1 MKFPTRHL
9 VCVVSLIAVN
19 AWAWSNHTVVTYRAL
34 EAMPEVINAAPVTV
48 EALETFLK
56 GEEKA
61 IASLLIQQET
71 WARANISS
79 YAARPDKL
87 TFRPNPARSD
97 TQRRLDFL
105 TALRV
110 APDSRFALFVQP
122 DPRGPQ
128 GAETILRESAVSTLP
143 ENANASPKFVGINIG
158 DHVPALAVV
167 ASASDEPDYGLDINL
182 WEDSPSEWG
191 KVYGL
196 GKLPFG
202 NPALSYSTQ
211 APLHMGFYHQDWLIF
226 KAAPFVKRTLPM
238 LRVYQYST
246 LASLA
251 FQTGHP
257 YWGWRFAGLAL
268 HYVQDLTQ
276 PYHAS
281 LAPGNSSFQLIS
293 ANTLAMAGWP
303 RRRDDLV
310 VLLSNR
316 HLALE
321 KYQRDMMLKAA
332 NAREDTAM
340 ERALRNTQLD
350 RNYGAWSDLY
360 LRDVVAREAYA
371 QGEKT
376 AEVII
381 AAMPRAYISDPT
393 FDFGVKEDSIAL
405 LAAMDKQDSGRRA
418 ALDAQLT
425 LLLSHFGAHSRNAL
439 RGILKNSA
447 KP

>member
-1 MKFPTRHL
+1 M
-9 VCVVSLIAVN
+9 
-19 AWAWSNHTVVTYRAL
+19 
-34 EAMPEVINAAPVTV
+34 
-48 EALETFLK
+48 
-56 GEEKA
+56 
-61 IASLLIQQET
+61 
-71 WARANISS
+71 
-79 YAARPDKL
+79 
-87 TFRPNPARSD
+87 
-97 TQRRLDFL
+97 
-105 TALRV
+105 
-110 APDSRFALFVQP
+110 
-122 DPRGPQ
+122 
-128 GAETILRESAVSTLP
+128 RESAVSTLP
-143 ENANASPKFVGINIG
+143 ENANAAPTFIGINVG
-158 DHVPALAVV
+158 DRVPALAVV

-226 KAAPFVKRTLPM
+226 KAAPFIKRTLPM

-246 LASLA
+246 LSSLA
-251 FQTGHP
+251 FQTGHA

-281 LAPGNSSFQLIS
+281 LAPGDSSLRLIS
-293 ANTLAMAGWP
+293 ANTLAMVGWP
-303 RRRDDLV
+303 RQRDDLV

-321 KYQRDMMLKAA
+321 KYQHDMMLRAAKA
-332 NAREDTAM
+332 RQDTPM
-340 ERALRNTQLD
+340 ELALRNTQLD
-350 RNYGAWSDLY
+350 RNYPTWSDLY
-360 LRDVVAREAYA
+360 VRDVVSREAYA

-381 AAMPRAYISDPT
+381 AAMPGAYISDPT
-393 FDFGVKEDSIAL
+393 FDFGVKEDSIDL
-405 LAAMDKQDSGRRA
+405 LAAMDKQDSGKRA

-425 LLLSHFGAHSRNAL
+425 QLLGHFGAHSRNAL
-439 RGILKNSA
+439 RGILKTSA

>member
-281 LAPGNSSFQLIS
+281 LAPGSSSFRLIS

-425 LLLSHFGAHSRNAL
+425 LLLGHFGAHSRNAL